1 MTGYAATPDSGE
13 VRTGRWL
20 RRIVQLDPVTEHE
33 EIYRISAG
41 LEFPWDY
48 TRSLEF
54 ALFRTYCVPTISAL
68 LSATGEFH
76 ARPQQRYDDTAL
88 LMAELAAHGYD
99 SRRGK
104 EALRVINR
112 AHQRFAI
119 ANDDL
124 RYVLSTFIFD
134 PIDWIDRY
142 GWRRLSAG
150 ASAGFH
156 STAVGLRMGIR
167 TSGDVRRVPCP
178 QGGVRGGY
186 VPIRRHQPG
195 DRYVHNGPDV
205 RVVPGTAAAV
215 VRLGAWGLLDPRM
228 LAAFGFRAAPPVSV
242 PWWGALRSAVVRL
255 LPPRRTNRLTPALQT
270 YCGYPDGYQPADL
283 GAPPLRPQSTRA
295 SSGRRQDRTGTRWYR
310 WAMTAPPRAA
320 RPSGSGE
327 AWPELMTFAS
337 TLTQLGLVAFGVA
350 LVSAAFLPRTSC
362 LAGYGFAVL
371 VTGLAAA
378 LWHVRPPTSR
388 DWPPRTR

>member
-1 MTGYAATPDSGE
+1 LTGYAATPDSGE
-13 VRTGRWL
+13 VRKGRWL

-68 LSATGEFH
+68 LSATGEFR

-112 AHQRFAI
+112 AHQQFAI

-142 GWRRLSAG
+142 AWRRLSEQERQ
-150 ASAGFH
+150 AGFH
-156 STAVGLRMGIR
+156 FYRQVGLRMGIAHIPETFDAFR
-167 TSGDVRRVPCP
+167 AFKTRYEKDMFRFADTNREIGSYTMDLMCGWYPAPLRPGIRL
-178 QGGVRGGY
+178 GVRS
-186 VPIRRHQPG
+186 
-195 DRYVHNGPDV
+195 
-205 RVVPGTAAAV
+205 
-215 VRLGAWGLLDPRM
+215 LLDPRM
-228 LAAFGFRAAPPVSV
+228 LSAFGFQAAPPGV
-242 PWWGALRSAVVRL
+242 GAAVRSALHARSAVVRL
-255 LPPRRTNRLTPALQT
+255 LPPRRTNRLSRQPRNRT
-270 YCGYPDGYQPADL
+270 YRGYPDGYQPADL
-283 GAPPLRPQSTRA
+283 GAPPPPSTINPRFLRAGQL
-295 SSGRRQDRTGTRWYR
+295 
-310 WAMTAPPRAA
+310 PPAD
-320 RPSGSGE
+320 
-327 AWPELMTFAS
+327 
-337 TLTQLGLVAFGVA
+337 
-350 LVSAAFLPRTSC
+350 VS
-362 LAGYGFAVL
+362 
-371 VTGLAAA
+371 
-378 LWHVRPPTSR
+378 
-388 DWPPRTR
+388 